1 MAELLRSL
9 TALVAAG
16 LLTEQEAQLAAQAL
30 ASKDDTREPT
40 VTAPAA
46 AFLPSDAGR
55 PVTPVPDE
63 VVVTAA
69 DVDAAVSAWDEVMP
83 EYAGLLDAE
92 AGANA

>member
-1 MAELLRSL
+1 M
-9 TALVAAG
+9 
-16 LLTEQEAQLAAQAL
+16 TEQEAQLAAQAL
-30 ASKDDTREPT
+30 ASKADTRETT

-63 VVVTAA
+63 VVITDEDIAAAMTA
-69 DVDAAVSAWDEVMP
+69 WHEVMP
-83 EYAGLLDAE
+83 EYAGLLAAE

>member
-1 MAELLRSL
+1 M
-9 TALVAAG
+9 
-16 LLTEQEAQLAAQAL
+16 TEQEAQLAAQAL

-63 VVVTAA
+63 VVITDEDIAA
-69 DVDAAVSAWDEVMP
+69 AMTAWDEVMP
-83 EYAGLLDAE
+83 EYAGLLAAE